1 MKACHACGEPW
12 EGSAGSQPGK
22 NETCGK
28 CDADLHTCL
37 NCRHHD
43 PSVKNECRSRT
54 AEPVKDKDRHNHCDE
69 FQFADKGLGSPQ
81 SSGGGSKNEMEKK
94 WNDLFKF

>member
-12 EGSAGSQPGK
+12 EGSPGSQPGK
-22 NETCGK
+22 NETCPK

-43 PSVKNECRSRT
+43 PACHNECKSST
-54 AEPVKDKDRHNHCDE
+54 AERVKDKDRHNSCDE
-69 FQFADKGLGSPQ
+69 FQFADKTPGK
-81 SSGGGSKNEMEKK
+81 GGAPGGASKDDMEAK
-94 WNDLFKF
+94 WKQLFG

>member
-1 MKACHACGEPW
+1 MKACHACGEEW
-12 EGSAGSQPGK
+12 DGSPGSQPGL
-22 NETCGK
+22 NETCPK

-43 PSVKNECRSRT
+43 VNVNNECKSRT

-69 FQFADKGLGSPQ
+69 FQFAEAGAGIPGPSVA
-81 SSGGGSKNEMEKK
+81 SSKNDMEDK
-94 WNDLFKF
+94 WKSLFG